1 MEAERKEYDI
11 IIIGAGPIGLACAIE
26 AEKNGLDYLVLEKGC
41 LVNSIYNYPTNM
53 TFFSTSERLEIG
65 EVPFISHGVK
75 PTRTEALE
83 YYRRVK
89 DSWKLNVKTYEKV
102 IKVDVKNDSFNLQSE
117 KRSYKSKFLIVA
129 TGFFDYPNLMNIPG
143 ENLDKVK
150 HYYIEPHPYASQNI
164 VVIGGGN
171 SAVDVA
177 LETYRRGANVTMVVR
192 DSKLEDNVKYWVKP
206 DIENRINEGEVKA
219 YFDSS
224 VDEIKDNSVVL
235 KTSDS
240 EIEIDNDFV
249 LAMTGYQ
256 PDFNFLRQMG
266 IDFGKDN
273 KRIPDFN
280 AENYET
286 NIKKLFL
293 AGVVCGGMQTGK
305 WFIENSREHAPK
317 IFERIRE
324 YQNN

>member
-1 MEAERKEYDI
+1 ME
-11 IIIGAGPIGLACAIE
+11 
-26 AEKNGLDYLVLEKGC
+26 
-41 LVNSIYNYPTNM
+41 
-53 TFFSTSERLEIG
+53 
-65 EVPFISHGVK
+65 
-75 PTRTEALE
+75 
-83 YYRRVK
+83 
-89 DSWKLNVKTYEKV
+89 LNQQEQKHLNITTYEKV